1 MLLNY
6 LYPEKTDVWIVHHHG
21 SFDRGYSAELLDVDA
36 ENNIVEIARN
46 GFLDLLPKEMIAP
59 ESEYM
64 KGADFEEVRRRINMT
79 KEAFLPIDV
88 FAFRDNMKLERE
100 AAEIL
105 DARFSFLL
113 KNYFG
118 IDLAEIRN
126 PYLKTAVT
134 LLPSV
139 AKHRGNLKYVQSML
153 RTVMKREVEM
163 EVMKSSNVDRPKAW
177 LPMVRYD
184 IIAEGLD
191 REKYLKMKEEVNELA
206 QFIDDWYIGVEVILR
221 IRIRSRVR
229 GNILGYNL

>member
-6 LYPEKTDVWIVHHHG
+6 LYPEKTDLWIVHHHG
-21 SFDRGYSAELLDVDA
+21 SFNRGYNAELLDVDE

-59 ESEYM
+59 ESEYHNN
-64 KGADFEEVRRRINMT
+64 ADFEEVRRRINMT

-88 FAFRDNMKLERE
+88 FAFRDNMKVERE

-105 DARFSFLL
+105 DARFSYLL

-118 IDLAEIRN
+118 IDLEEIHN
-126 PYLKTAVT
+126 PYLKVAVT

-139 AKHRGNLKYVQSML
+139 AKHRGNLKYVHLLL

-163 EVMKSSNVDRPKAW
+163 EVMKSSNVDYPEAW

-191 REKYLKMKEEVNELA
+191 REQYLKMKGEVNELA
-206 QFIDDWYIGVEVILR
+206 QFIDDWYIGAEVILK
-221 IRIRSRVR
+221 IRIRSRVK
-229 GNILGYNL
+229 GNILGYNI